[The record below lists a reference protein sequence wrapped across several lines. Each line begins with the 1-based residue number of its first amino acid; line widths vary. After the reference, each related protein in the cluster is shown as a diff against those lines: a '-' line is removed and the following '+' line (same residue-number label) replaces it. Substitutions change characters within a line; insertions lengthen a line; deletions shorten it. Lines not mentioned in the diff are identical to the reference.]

1 MQARPDASWRA
12 ACGVEGIRPL
22 PSNPKAT
29 IRNPKSSM
37 PLPSADNFRSPA
49 ALGRFLLT
57 AAVGVGLDLWTKSV
71 AFAKLAPYGL
81 ETLANGR
88 VRVAPSNE
96 NLQEYAFIPRWLH
109 FRAMANQG
117 AVFGIGQGQRAV
129 FIAVSVLAIA
139 FIFYLFSTSGRQKFY
154 QFVLGLLLAGVLGNL
169 YDRAMLGYVRD
180 MIYIFPRRLLFH
192 TGREVFPWI
201 FNVADTLLCVGVV
214 LIFLYSLFGGARSGN
229 GRTEDRTNATE
240 NDDPREAPARG

>member
-1 MQARPDASWRA
+1 
-12 ACGVEGIRPL
+12 
-22 PSNPKAT
+22 
-29 IRNPKSSM
+29 M

-57 AAVGVGLDLWTKSV
+57 AAVGVGLDLSTKLI
-71 AFAKLAPYGL
+71 AFHRLAPQGL
-81 ETLANGR
+81 ETRIDGR
-88 VRVAPSNE
+88 LQVRDA
-96 NLQEYAFIPRWLH
+96 LEYEFIPRWLH

-117 AVFGIGQGQRAV
+117 AVFGIGQGQRAI

-169 YDRAMLGYVRD
+169 YDRAVLGYVRD

-214 LIFLYSLFGGARSGN
+214 LIFLYSLFGAARSGS
-229 GRTEDRTNATE
+229 GRTEEEAEATPRDAH
-240 NDDPREAPARG
+240 DDVREAPAHG

>member
-1 MQARPDASWRA
+1 
-12 ACGVEGIRPL
+12 
-22 PSNPKAT
+22 
-29 IRNPKSSM
+29 M

-57 AAVGVGLDLWTKSV
+57 AAVGVSLDLWTKWI
-71 AFAKLAPYGL
+71 AFAKLAPNGL
-81 ETLANGR
+81 LTSPDGR
-88 VRVAPSNE
+88 VRVVDSPS
-96 NLQEYAFIPRWLH
+96 QEYAFIPRWLH

-169 YDRAMLGYVRD
+169 YDRAALGYVRD
-180 MIYIFPRRLLFH
+180 MIYILPRRLLFH

-214 LIFLYSLFGGARSGN
+214 LIFLYSLFGGRGREARAEDQTPVVEDGDSGN
-229 GRTEDRTNATE
+229 
-240 NDDPREAPARG
+240 PREAAAHG